1 MHQNKN
7 PFEIIKFKNSAGFGL
22 IENIL
27 SGALLIIL
35 VTFSM
40 YFISLR
46 QKTIFNTNLTNAIN
60 DEIKRDIEI
69 LKSELKKY
77 KLTEN
82 PEKDISI
89 FQNDYINCNEDILD
103 SVKNLEGW
111 YPEQWNPGSNKN
123 SRDGQIKN
131 KIFKGSNVEIRRT
144 LNKVNPLI
152 NEFEDENLDSS
163 IAKIQYLVKTDKNKD
178 TWKIWTNILLSNE
191 LKSYCA
197 PL

>member
-1 MHQNKN
+1 MHQNKK

-60 DEIKRDIEI
+60 GEIKRDIEI
-69 LKSELKKY
+69 LKSELKTY

-89 FQNDYINCNEDILD
+89 FQNDFINCNEDILD
-103 SVKNLEGW
+103 SVQNLEGW

>member
-7 PFEIIKFKNSAGFGL
+7 HFEIIKLKNSDGFGL

-27 SGALLIIL
+27 SGSLLIIL

-111 YPEQWNPGSNKN
+111 YPEEWNPGSNKN

>member
-1 MHQNKN
+1 MNQNKN
-7 PFEIIKFKNSAGFGL
+7 SFEIIKFKNSSGFGL

-69 LKSELKKY
+69 LKSELKTY

-89 FQNDYINCNEDILD
+89 FQNDFINCNEDILD

>member
-7 PFEIIKFKNSAGFGL
+7 PFKIIKFKNSAGFGL

-46 QKTIFNTNLTNAIN
+46 QKTIFNTNLINAIN

-69 LKSELKKY
+69 LKSELKTY

-89 FQNDYINCNEDILD
+89 FQNDFINCNEDILD
-103 SVKNLEGW
+103 SVKSLEGW

-178 TWKIWTNILLSNE
+178 TWEIWTNILLSNE

>member
-7 PFEIIKFKNSAGFGL
+7 PFEIIKLKNSDGFGL

-27 SGALLIIL
+27 SGSLLIIL

-46 QKTIFNTNLTNAIN
+46 QKTIYNTNLINAIN
-60 DEIKRDIEI
+60 EEIKRDIEI
-69 LKSELKKY
+69 LKSELKTY
-77 KLTEN
+77 KVTEN

-89 FQNDYINCNEDILD
+89 FQNDFINCNEDILD
-103 SVKNLEGW
+103 SVQNLEGW

-123 SRDGQIKN
+123 SRDWQIKN

>member
-1 MHQNKN
+1 MQQNKN

-69 LKSELKKY
+69 LKSELKPY

-82 PEKDISI
+82 PEKDISV
-89 FQNDYINCNEDILD
+89 FQNDFINCNEQILD

>member
-69 LKSELKKY
+69 LKSELKTY

-82 PEKDISI
+82 SEKDISI
-89 FQNDYINCNEDILD
+89 FQNDFINCNEDILD
-103 SVKNLEGW
+103 SVQNLEGW

-144 LNKVNPLI
+144 LKKVNPLI

>member
-7 PFEIIKFKNSAGFGL
+7 PFEIINFKNSAGFGL

-69 LKSELKKY
+69 LKSELKTY

-82 PEKDISI
+82 PEQDISI
-89 FQNDYINCNEDILD
+89 FQNDFINCNEDILD
-103 SVKNLEGW
+103 SVQNLEGW

-144 LNKVNPLI
+144 LKKINPLI

>member
-7 PFEIIKFKNSAGFGL
+7 HFEIIKLKNSDGFGL

-27 SGALLIIL
+27 SGSLLIIL

-69 LKSELKKY
+69 LKSELKTY

-89 FQNDYINCNEDILD
+89 FQNDFINCNEDILD

-111 YPEQWNPGSNKN
+111 YPEEWNPGSNKN

>member
-1 MHQNKN
+1 MQQNKN
-7 PFEIIKFKNSAGFGL
+7 PFEITKLKNSAGFGL

-69 LKSELKKY
+69 LKSELKTY

-82 PEKDISI
+82 SEKDISI
-89 FQNDYINCNEDILD
+89 FQNDFINCNEDILD
-103 SVKNLEGW
+103 SVQNLEGW

>member
-1 MHQNKN
+1 MNQNKN
-7 PFEIIKFKNSAGFGL
+7 PSEIIKFKNSAGFGL

-69 LKSELKKY
+69 LKSELKTY

-82 PEKDISI
+82 SEKDISI
-89 FQNDYINCNEDILD
+89 FQNDFINCNEDILD
-103 SVKNLEGW
+103 SVQNLEGW

-152 NEFEDENLDSS
+152 NEFEDEILDSS

>member
-46 QKTIFNTNLTNAIN
+46 QKTIYNTNLINAIN

-69 LKSELKKY
+69 LKSELKTY

-89 FQNDYINCNEDILD
+89 FQNDFINCNEDILD

>member
-1 MHQNKN
+1 MYNFKKQLKKL
-7 PFEIIKFKNSAGFGL
+7 KFRNNAGFGL
-22 IENIL
+22 TENIL
-27 SGALLIIL
+27 SGSLLIIL

-69 LKSELKKY
+69 LKSELKTY
-77 KLTEN
+77 KLSEN
-82 PEKDISI
+82 REQDISI
-89 FQNDYINCNEDILD
+89 FQNDVLNCNEDIID

-123 SRDGQIKN
+123 SREGQIKN
-131 KIFKGSNVEIRRT
+131 KIFKGSNIEIRRK
-144 LNKVNPLI
+144 LNKVNPLV
-152 NEFEDENLDSS
+152 NEFEEENLDKS
-163 IAKIQYLVKTDKNKD
+163 IAKIQYLVKIDKNEG
-178 TWKIWTNILLSNE
+178 TWKNWTNILLSNE
-191 LKSYCA
+191 LKSYCG

>member
-7 PFEIIKFKNSAGFGL
+7 PFEIIKLKNSDGFGL

-27 SGALLIIL
+27 SGSLLIIL

-46 QKTIFNTNLTNAIN
+46 QKTIYNTNLTNAIN

-69 LKSELKKY
+69 LKSELKTY

-89 FQNDYINCNEDILD
+89 FQNDFINCNEDILD
-103 SVKNLEGW
+103 SVQNLEGW

>member
-7 PFEIIKFKNSAGFGL
+7 PFEIIKLKNSDGFGL

-27 SGALLIIL
+27 SGSLLIIL

-46 QKTIFNTNLTNAIN
+46 QKTIYNTNLTNAIN

-69 LKSELKKY
+69 LKSELKTY

-89 FQNDYINCNEDILD
+89 FQNDFINCNEDILD

-111 YPEQWNPGSNKN
+111 YPEEWNPGSNKN

>member
-1 MHQNKN
+1 MHQNKK

-69 LKSELKKY
+69 LKSELKTY

-89 FQNDYINCNEDILD
+89 FQNDFINCNEDILD

-178 TWKIWTNILLSNE
+178 IWKIWTNILLSNE

>member
-27 SGALLIIL
+27 SGTLLIIL

-69 LKSELKKY
+69 LKSELKTY

-82 PEKDISI
+82 PEQDISI
-89 FQNDYINCNEDILD
+89 FQNDFINCNEDILD

-152 NEFEDENLDSS
+152 NQFEDENLDKS

>member
-69 LKSELKKY
+69 LKSELKTY

-82 PEKDISI
+82 PEQDISI
-89 FQNDYINCNEDILD
+89 FQNDFINCNEDILD

-152 NEFEDENLDSS
+152 NQFEDENLDKS

>member
-1 MHQNKN
+1 MHQNKK

-27 SGALLIIL
+27 SGALLIII

-69 LKSELKKY
+69 LKSELKTY
-77 KLTEN
+77 KLSEN
-82 PEKDISI
+82 SEKDISI
-89 FQNDYINCNEDILD
+89 FQNDFINCNEDILD
-103 SVKNLEGW
+103 SVQNLEGW

>member
-7 PFEIIKFKNSAGFGL
+7 PFEIINFKNSAGFGL

-69 LKSELKKY
+69 LKSELKTY

-82 PEKDISI
+82 SEKDISI
-89 FQNDYINCNEDILD
+89 FQNDFINCNEDIVD

-163 IAKIQYLVKTDKNKD
+163 IAKIQYLVKTDKNKG

>member
-7 PFEIIKFKNSAGFGL
+7 PFEIIKLKNSDGFGL

-27 SGALLIIL
+27 SGSLLIIL

-69 LKSELKKY
+69 LKSELKTY
-77 KLTEN
+77 KLIEN
-82 PEKDISI
+82 SEKDISI
-89 FQNDYINCNEDILD
+89 FQNDFINCNEDILD
-103 SVKNLEGW
+103 SVQNLEGW

>member
-1 MHQNKN
+1 MHQNKK

-69 LKSELKKY
+69 LKSELKTY

-89 FQNDYINCNEDILD
+89 FQNDFINCNEDILD

>member
-7 PFEIIKFKNSAGFGL
+7 LFEIIKFKHSAGFGL

-69 LKSELKKY
+69 LKSELKTY

-82 PEKDISI
+82 SEKDISI
-89 FQNDYINCNEDILD
+89 FQNDFINCNEDILD
-103 SVKNLEGW
+103 SVQNLEGW

-144 LNKVNPLI
+144 LKKINPLI
-152 NEFEDENLDSS
+152 NEVEDENLDSS

>member
-1 MHQNKN
+1 MQQNKN
-7 PFEIIKFKNSAGFGL
+7 PFEIKKLKNSSGFGL

-69 LKSELKKY
+69 LKSELKNY

-103 SVKNLEGW
+103 SVQNLEGW

>member
-7 PFEIIKFKNSAGFGL
+7 PFEIINFKNSAGFGL

-69 LKSELKKY
+69 LKSELKNY

-178 TWKIWTNILLSNE
+178 KWEIWTNILLSNE

>member
-1 MHQNKN
+1 MYQDKN
-7 PFEIIKFKNSAGFGL
+7 HLEIKKFKYNDGFGL

-27 SGALLIIL
+27 SASLLIIL

-69 LKSELKKY
+69 LKSELKTY

-82 PEKDISI
+82 PEQDISI
-89 FQNDYINCNEDILD
+89 FQNDFINCNEDILD

-152 NEFEDENLDSS
+152 NQFEDENLDKS

>member
-1 MHQNKN
+1 MQQNKN
-7 PFEIIKFKNSAGFGL
+7 SFEITKLKNSAGFGL

-69 LKSELKKY
+69 LKSELKTY

-82 PEKDISI
+82 SEKDISI
-89 FQNDYINCNEDILD
+89 FQNDFINCNEDILD

-163 IAKIQYLVKTDKNKD
+163 IAKIQYLVKTDKSKD

>member
-7 PFEIIKFKNSAGFGL
+7 PFEIIKLKNSDGFGL

-27 SGALLIIL
+27 SGSLLIIL

-69 LKSELKKY
+69 LKSELKTY

-89 FQNDYINCNEDILD
+89 FQNDFINCNEDILD

-111 YPEQWNPGSNKN
+111 YPEEWNPGSNKN

>member
-46 QKTIFNTNLTNAIN
+46 QKTIFNTNLINAIN

-69 LKSELKKY
+69 LKSELKTY

-82 PEKDISI
+82 PEQDISI
-89 FQNDYINCNEDILD
+89 FQNDFINCNEDILD

-152 NEFEDENLDSS
+152 NQFEDENLDKS

>member
-7 PFEIIKFKNSAGFGL
+7 PFEIIKLKNSDGFGL

-27 SGALLIIL
+27 SGSLLIIL

-69 LKSELKKY
+69 LKSELKTY

-89 FQNDYINCNEDILD
+89 YQNDFINCNEDILD
-103 SVKNLEGW
+103 SVQNLEGW
-111 YPEQWNPGSNKN
+111 YPDQWNPGSNKN

-152 NEFEDENLDSS
+152 NEIEDENLDSS

>member
-69 LKSELKKY
+69 LKSELKTY

-82 PEKDISI
+82 SEKDISI
-89 FQNDYINCNEDILD
+89 FQNDFINCNEDIVD

>member
-1 MHQNKN
+1 MQQNKN
-7 PFEIIKFKNSAGFGL
+7 SFEITKLKNSAGFGL

-69 LKSELKKY
+69 LKSELKTY

-82 PEKDISI
+82 SEKDISI
-89 FQNDYINCNEDILD
+89 FQNDFINCNEDILD
-103 SVKNLEGW
+103 SVQNLEGW

-144 LNKVNPLI
+144 LNKVNTLI

-163 IAKIQYLVKTDKNKD
+163 IAKIQYLFKTDKNKD

>member
-7 PFEIIKFKNSAGFGL
+7 PFEIINFKNSAGFGL

-69 LKSELKKY
+69 LKSELKTY

-89 FQNDYINCNEDILD
+89 FQNDFLNCNEDILD

-163 IAKIQYLVKTDKNKD
+163 IAKIQYLVKTDKNKG

>member
-7 PFEIIKFKNSAGFGL
+7 PFEIINFKNSAGFGL

-46 QKTIFNTNLTNAIN
+46 QKTIFNTKLTNAIN

-69 LKSELKKY
+69 LKSELKTY

-89 FQNDYINCNEDILD
+89 FQNDFINCNEDILD

-152 NEFEDENLDSS
+152 NEFEDQNLDSS

-178 TWKIWTNILLSNE
+178 KWKIWTNILLSNE

>member
-7 PFEIIKFKNSAGFGL
+7 PFKIIKFKNNAGFGL
-22 IENIL
+22 VENIL

-46 QKTIFNTNLTNAIN
+46 QKTIFNTNLINAIN

-69 LKSELKKY
+69 LKSELKTY

-82 PEKDISI
+82 PERDISI
-89 FQNDYINCNEDILD
+89 FQNDFINCNEDILD

-131 KIFKGSNVEIRRT
+131 KIFKGSNVEIKRT
-144 LNKVNPLI
+144 LNKVNPLV

>member
-1 MHQNKN
+1 MNQNKN
-7 PFEIIKFKNSAGFGL
+7 LFEIIKLKNSAGFGL

-27 SGALLIIL
+27 SGSLLIIL

-69 LKSELKKY
+69 LKSELKTY

-89 FQNDYINCNEDILD
+89 FQNDFINCNEDILD

>member
-69 LKSELKKY
+69 LKSELKTY

>member
-7 PFEIIKFKNSAGFGL
+7 PFEIIKLKNSDGFGL

-27 SGALLIIL
+27 SGSLLIIL

-69 LKSELKKY
+69 LKSELKTY

-89 FQNDYINCNEDILD
+89 FQNDFINCNEDILD

-111 YPEQWNPGSNKN
+111 YPEEWNPGSNKN

-178 TWKIWTNILLSNE
+178 TWKIWTDILLSNE